1 MNPIK
6 TNYEA
11 IQLHPPQKQIPS
23 MKKLQI
29 MKRFLLSTALLAT
42 LANTAQDGVTITLH
56 DNGDSTI
63 SVTATGS
70 LDTRAMTYN
79 APYLPPFTQYLN
91 PAGGTVGLISN
102 PTPQSDYYSTSIVG
116 NAWAMFGS
124 GGYNGLTLTS
134 LSGTSLGLY
143 LTGGFVIES
152 GYVSGTPINTS
163 GVYQNA
169 SFGSLGIDVGS
180 STTTFTDVINKTTT
194 DFVTVNRTAAVPEP
208 SGMGLLALG
217 AGGLLA
223 RRRRAMAA

>member
-1 MNPIK
+1 
-6 TNYEA
+6 
-11 IQLHPPQKQIPS
+11 
-23 MKKLQI
+23 MKSKIIL
-29 MKRFLLSTALLAT
+29 ALAVLAT
-42 LANTAQDGVTITLH
+42 LANTAQAGITITLT

-70 LDTRAMTYN
+70 LNTSAMTYSVTSV
-79 APYLPPFTQYLN
+79 PSYTQYLN

-102 PTPQSDYYSTSIVG
+102 PSPESNFYGASLVG
-116 NAWAMFGS
+116 GAWPMFGS
-124 GGYNGLTLTS
+124 GGYNALTLTS

-143 LTGGFVIES
+143 LNPGFFIEP
-152 GYVSGTPINTS
+152 GYVSGTSINTS

-169 SFGSLGIDVGS
+169 SFSSLGIDVGS
-180 STTTFTDVINKTTT
+180 STTIFTDLVNKTTT
-194 DFVTVNRTAAVPEP
+194 DFVTVNRTTAVPEP